1 MIHFFRSFIS
11 FLRSFI
17 SFLRR
22 IFYSPRG
29 DFEISTW
36 KSLFPDMVLFRYVV
50 GSKLLQRAGVE
61 FAQPGTVA
69 KVNSLTILL
78 ARLSRLCRKDEAQ
91 GAEGEVWRE
100 HTSVCDRSRIPKATQ
115 RFAFMQQSH
124 YIMRSFTSLYSL
136 SIVVCGS
143 WKIRLR
149 CVTLGWEK
157 LMRARYNNLELT
169 THRNGA
175 ASGKSDFH
183 VDISKSPRGE

>member
-1 MIHFFRSFIS
+1 MFFIFHVGVIHFFRSFIS

-17 SFLRR
+17 SFLRG

-61 FAQPGTVA
+61 FAQPETVA

-91 GAEGEVWRE
+91 GAEGEV
-100 HTSVCDRSRIPKATQ
+100 
-115 RFAFMQQSH
+115 
-124 YIMRSFTSLYSL
+124 
-136 SIVVCGS
+136 
-143 WKIRLR
+143 
-149 CVTLGWEK
+149 
-157 LMRARYNNLELT
+157 
-169 THRNGA
+169 
-175 ASGKSDFH
+175 
-183 VDISKSPRGE
+183 